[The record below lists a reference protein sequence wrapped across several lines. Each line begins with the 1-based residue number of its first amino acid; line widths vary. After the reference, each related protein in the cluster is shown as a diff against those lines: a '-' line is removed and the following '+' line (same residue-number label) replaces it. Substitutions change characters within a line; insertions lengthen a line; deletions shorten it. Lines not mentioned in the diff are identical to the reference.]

1 MHYHP
6 VDTNALTHEIRHN
19 VYYRNEALQNVEIS
33 LAVRTRYTE
42 VMVKSRMCRRYDW
55 WWISDRRSA
64 GKGEEFVM
72 FLALSRTICVSR
84 VITKRHLDLSTA
96 PLNPFHHHGKMEDL
110 EPADIDPEMAAVM
123 GFGAF
128 GSQPS
133 NKKRKFKH
141 DQAIVAGA
149 ALPTVSSSGSNTVQL
164 GIRKARPSGPAGA
177 SAEHP
182 EDQAGAGSS
191 VNNNPESSGYA
202 GSDEPQKNLA
212 GPGSG
217 QEQSKQDTSGKKLG
231 QQQRV
236 AAPPSGLAQ
245 YLSRGQAMKD
255 IAPDANAEMPANN
268 SLADPSAPS
277 ADSMGSDSTS
287 GPRTLSREELAALR
301 RGVRNAQG
309 DLAYFLP
316 SFVEDP
322 WAKT

>member
-1 MHYHP
+1 
-6 VDTNALTHEIRHN
+6 
-19 VYYRNEALQNVEIS
+19 
-33 LAVRTRYTE
+33 
-42 VMVKSRMCRRYDW
+42 
-55 WWISDRRSA
+55 
-64 GKGEEFVM
+64 
-72 FLALSRTICVSR
+72 
-84 VITKRHLDLSTA
+84 
-96 PLNPFHHHGKMEDL
+96 MEDS
-110 EPADIDPEMAAVM
+110 ESADVDPEMAAIM

-149 ALPTVSSSGSNTVQL
+149 ASPTVSSSGSNTVQL

-177 SAEHP
+177 SAEYL

-191 VNNNPESSGYA
+191 MNNHLESSGYA
-202 GSDEPQKNLA
+202 GSDESQKNLA
-212 GPGSG
+212 GPGIE
-217 QEQSKQDTSGKKLG
+217 QEQSKQDTNGKKLG
-231 QQQRV
+231 QQKRV
-236 AAPPSGLAQ
+236 AAPPPGLAQ

-255 IAPDANAEMPANN
+255 IAPNANAEMPANT

-277 ADSMGSDSTS
+277 ANSMGSGSAF

-322 WAKT
+322 WGKT